1 LIVDPCFIMGL
12 IFYQKRALILFR
24 GEKTMST
31 ESQPKAIEKQGRN
44 GAGAAV
50 DGQTGKSRVEFTSIA
65 LKGLF
70 IIALFYTLY
79 FARALILPFTLALLL
94 NFLLRPVVRAL
105 KKIKIPELAGAAL
118 VLIVLLGSAGYGMI
132 RLSRPAAEW
141 IDRAPE
147 SLHQVEQK
155 VGFLRKPLQ
164 GVNNSIEE
172 LKTITRM
179 GAEKK
184 PEVEVKPPGISDA
197 VLTGTREVI
206 VKSSV
211 MFILLYFLL
220 ASGDLFLRK
229 LIKLFHGLNKK
240 KQIVK
245 ITREVEHHTSRY
257 LYTVTV
263 INFFMGLSVGV
274 GMYLIGLP
282 NPVLWGVMSGLLVF
296 LPYVGPLIGISVVTI
311 VAFLTFDS
319 IGRILLAPAIY
330 ISLETLQG
338 QIVTPM
344 VLGFRFTL
352 NPVIVFVWLIF
363 WGWMWGI
370 FGAMLAFPML
380 AIFRILCEHIEPLAP
395 IGEFLGR

>member
-1 LIVDPCFIMGL
+1 MEP
-12 IFYQKRALILFR
+12 
-24 GEKTMST
+24 
-31 ESQPKAIEKQGRN
+31 QPKGKQEPDTDRIPLPVYTQVN
-44 GAGAAV
+44 KNHA
-50 DGQTGKSRVEFTSIA
+50 EFKSIA

-70 IIALFYTLY
+70 IIALFYTVY
-79 FARALILPFTLALLL
+79 FARALILPFTLAFLL

-118 VLIVLLGSAGYGMI
+118 VLIALLGCAGYGLI
-132 RLSRPAAEW
+132 RLSGPAAEW
-141 IDRAPE
+141 IDKAPE
-147 SLHQVEQK
+147 SLHQIELK
-155 VGFLRKPLQ
+155 VGFLRKPLER
-164 GVNNSIEE
+164 VNNAVEE
-172 LKTITRM
+172 LKKITRM

-184 PEVEVKPPGISDA
+184 PEVEIYPPGIADA

-229 LIKLFHGLNKK
+229 LIKLFPGLEKK

-263 INFFMGLSVGV
+263 INIFMGISIGV
-274 GMYLIGLP
+274 AMYLIGLP
-282 NPVLWGVMSGLLVF
+282 NPVLWGVVAGFLVF
-296 LPYVGPLIGISVVTI
+296 LPYIGPLIGISIVTV
-311 VAFLTFDS
+311 VAFLTFNS
-319 IGRILLAPAIY
+319 IGRALLVPAIY
-330 ISLETLQG
+330 IVLETIQG

-344 VLGFRFTL
+344 LLGLRFTL
-352 NPVIVFVWLIF
+352 NPVVIFVWLIF

-370 FGAMLAFPML
+370 VGAMLAFPML
-380 AIFRILCEHIEPLAP
+380 TIFKILCDHIEPLAP

>member
-1 LIVDPCFIMGL
+1 MMSMASQIGNL
-12 IFYQKRALILFR
+12 QKQERDKMNA
-24 GEKTMST
+24 T
-31 ESQPKAIEKQGRN
+31 
-44 GAGAAV
+44 V
-50 DGQTGKSRVEFTSIA
+50 HDQTSKNHVEFKSIA

-70 IIALFYTLY
+70 IIALFYTIY

-94 NFLLRPVVRAL
+94 NFLLRPAVRAL

-118 VLIVLLGSAGYGMI
+118 VLIALLGSAGYGMI

-141 IDRAPE
+141 ISKAPE
-147 SLHQVEQK
+147 SLHQIELK
-155 VGFLRKPLQ
+155 VGFLRKPLE
-164 GVNNSIEE
+164 GVNNAVEE
-172 LKTITRM
+172 LKRITRM

-184 PEVEVKPPGISDA
+184 PEVEIYPPGIADA

-229 LIKLFHGLNKK
+229 LIKLFPKLDKK
-240 KQIVK
+240 KKIVK

-257 LYTVTV
+257 LYTVTM
-263 INFFMGLSVGV
+263 INISMGVSVGI

-282 NPVLWGVMSGLLVF
+282 NPVLWGVMAGFLVF
-296 LPYVGPLIGISVVTI
+296 LPYIGPLIGISIVTI
-311 VAFLTFDS
+311 VAFLTFNS
-319 IGRILLAPAIY
+319 IGRVLLAPGIY
-330 ISLETLQG
+330 IALETIQG

-344 VLGFRFTL
+344 VLGLRFTL
-352 NPVIVFVWLIF
+352 NPVVIFIWLIF

-370 FGAMLAFPML
+370 IGAMLAFPML
-380 AIFRILCEHIEPLAP
+380 AIFKILCDHIEPLAP
-395 IGEFLGR
+395 IGEFIGR

>member
-1 LIVDPCFIMGL
+1 
-12 IFYQKRALILFR
+12 FR

-31 ESQPKAIEKQGRN
+31 ESEPKATEKQGRN

-50 DGQTGKSRVEFTSIA
+50 DDQTGKSHVEFTSIA
-65 LKGLF
+65 LKGLL

-79 FARALILPFTLALLL
+79 FARTLFLPFTLALLL

-118 VLIVLLGSAGYGMI
+118 VLIALLGSAGYGMV
-132 RLSRPAAEW
+132 RLSAPAAEW
-141 IDRAPE
+141 IDKAPE
-147 SLHQVEQK
+147 SLHQIESK
-155 VGFLRKPLQ
+155 VGFLRTPLER
-164 GVNNSIEE
+164 VNNAVEE
-172 LKTITRM
+172 LKRITRM
-179 GAEKK
+179 GTEKK
-184 PEVEVKPPGISDA
+184 PEVEIHPPGIADA
-197 VLTGTREVI
+197 VLSGTREVI

-229 LIKLFHGLNKK
+229 LIKLFPGLDKK

-263 INFFMGLSVGV
+263 INIFMGISVGLA
-274 GMYLIGLP
+274 MYFIGLP
-282 NPVLWGVMSGLLVF
+282 NPVLWGVMAGFLVF
-296 LPYVGPLIGISVVTI
+296 LPYIGPLIGISVVTV

-319 IGRILLAPAIY
+319 VGRVLLAPAIY
-330 ISLETLQG
+330 IALETIQG

-344 VLGFRFTL
+344 LLGLRFTL
-352 NPVIVFVWLIF
+352 NPVVIFVWLIF

-370 FGAMLAFPML
+370 VGAMLAFPML
-380 AIFRILCEHIEPLAP
+380 AIFKILCDHIEPLAP

>member
-1 LIVDPCFIMGL
+1 L
-12 IFYQKRALILFR
+12 IFEQKRALILFEGWSKR
-24 GEKTMST
+24 GEKIMSMV
-31 ESQPKAIEKQGRN
+31 SQPKDTQKQDTDKTNATVPGEIDKTHIEFK
-44 GAGAAV
+44 
-50 DGQTGKSRVEFTSIA
+50 SIA

-70 IIALFYTLY
+70 IIAFFYTLY

-118 VLIVLLGSAGYGMI
+118 VLIALLGSAGYGMI
-132 RLSRPAAEW
+132 RLSGPAAEW
-141 IDRAPE
+141 IDKAPE
-147 SLHQVEQK
+147 SLHQIELK
-155 VGFLRKPLQ
+155 VGLFRKSLE
-164 GVNNSIEE
+164 GVNNAVEE
-172 LKTITRM
+172 LKSITRM
-179 GAEKK
+179 GMEKK
-184 PEVEVKPPGISDA
+184 PEVEIKSPGITDA

-229 LIKLFHGLNKK
+229 LIKIFPKLDEK
-240 KQIVK
+240 KQFVK

-257 LYTVTV
+257 LYTVTI
-263 INFFMGLSVGV
+263 INIFMGIFIGV
-274 GMYLIGLP
+274 GMYLIGMP
-282 NPVLWGVMSGLLVF
+282 NPLLWGVMAGFLVF
-296 LPYVGPLIGISVVTI
+296 VPYIGPLIGISIITI

-319 IGRILLAPAIY
+319 VGRILLAPAIY
-330 ISLETLQG
+330 IALETIQG

-344 VLGFRFTL
+344 VLGLRFTL
-352 NPVIVFVWLIF
+352 NPVVIFIWLIF

-370 FGAMLAFPML
+370 IGAMLAFPML
-380 AIFRILCEHIEPLAP
+380 TIFKILCDHIEPLAP

>member
-1 LIVDPCFIMGL
+1 MCIGSQRRDK
-12 IFYQKRALILFR
+12 QKQER
-24 GEKTMST
+24 GKMKAMVHGEEDKTQT
-31 ESQPKAIEKQGRN
+31 EFK
-44 GAGAAV
+44 
-50 DGQTGKSRVEFTSIA
+50 SIA

-70 IIALFYTLY
+70 VIASFYTLY

-94 NFLLRPVVRAL
+94 NFLLRPVVRVL

-118 VLIVLLGSAGYGMI
+118 VIIALLGSAGYGVI
-132 RLSRPAAEW
+132 RLSGPAAEW
-141 IDRAPE
+141 INKAPE
-147 SLHQVEQK
+147 GLHQIESK
-155 VGFLRKPLQ
+155 VGFFRKPME
-164 GVNNSIEE
+164 GVNNALEE
-172 LKTITRM
+172 LKGIARM

-184 PEVEVKPPGISDA
+184 PEVEIKPPGITDA

-229 LIKLFHGLNKK
+229 LIKFFPNLHKK

-263 INFFMGLSVGV
+263 INILTGVSIGV
-274 GMYLIGLP
+274 GMYLIGMP
-282 NPVLWGVMSGLLVF
+282 NPLLWGVMAGFLVF
-296 LPYVGPLIGISVVTI
+296 LPYIGPLIGISMVTI

-319 IGRILLAPAIY
+319 LGRILLAPAIY
-330 ISLETLQG
+330 IALETIQG

-344 VLGFRFTL
+344 VLGLRFTL
-352 NPVIVFVWLIF
+352 NPVAIFVWLIF
-363 WGWMWGI
+363 WGWMWGLV
-370 FGAMLAFPML
+370 GAMLAFPML
-380 AIFRILCEHIEPLAP
+380 TIFKILCDHFQPLAP
-395 IGEFLGR
+395 VGEFLEK

>member
-1 LIVDPCFIMGL
+1 MSMGSHPKE
-12 IFYQKRALILFR
+12 ISMP
-24 GEKTMST
+24 ETDKT
-31 ESQPKAIEKQGRN
+31 KATGH
-44 GAGAAV
+44 
-50 DGQTGKSRVEFTSIA
+50 GQSDKNHFELKSIA

-118 VLIVLLGSAGYGMI
+118 VLIALLGSAGYGLI
-132 RLSRPAAEW
+132 RVSGPAAEW
-141 IDRAPE
+141 IDKAPE
-147 SLHQVEQK
+147 SLHQIELK

-164 GVNNSIEE
+164 GVNNAVEE
-172 LKTITRM
+172 LKRITRM

-184 PEVEVKPPGISDA
+184 PEVEIYPPGIADA

-229 LIKLFHGLNKK
+229 LIKLFPGLDKK

-245 ITREVEHHTSRY
+245 ITREVESHTSRY
-257 LYTVTV
+257 LYTVTM
-263 INFFMGLSVGV
+263 INISMGISVGV

-282 NPVLWGVMSGLLVF
+282 NPVLWGVMSGFLVF
-296 LPYVGPLIGISVVTI
+296 LPYIGPLIGISIITI

-319 IGRILLAPAIY
+319 IGRVLLAPAIY
-330 ISLETLQG
+330 IVLETIQG

-344 VLGFRFTL
+344 VLGLRFTL
-352 NPVIVFVWLIF
+352 NPVVIFVWLIF

-370 FGAMLAFPML
+370 VGAMLAFPML
-380 AIFRILCEHIEPLAP
+380 AIFRILCDHIEPLAP

>member
-1 LIVDPCFIMGL
+1 MSMG
-12 IFYQKRALILFR
+12 
-24 GEKTMST
+24 
-31 ESQPKAIEKQGRN
+31 SQPKDIPMPETDKTKAAGHGRSDKN
-44 GAGAAV
+44 HF
-50 DGQTGKSRVEFTSIA
+50 EFKSIA

-105 KKIKIPELAGAAL
+105 KKIKLPELAGAAL
-118 VLIVLLGSAGYGMI
+118 VLIALLGSAGYGMI
-132 RLSRPAAEW
+132 RLSGPAAEW
-141 IDRAPE
+141 IDKAPE
-147 SLHQVEQK
+147 SLHQIESK
-155 VGFLRKPLQ
+155 VGFLRKPLER
-164 GVNNSIEE
+164 VNNAVEE
-172 LKTITRM
+172 LKRITRM

-184 PEVEVKPPGISDA
+184 PEVEIYPPGIADA

-229 LIKLFHGLNKK
+229 LIKLFPGLDKK

-263 INFFMGLSVGV
+263 INIFMGISIGV
-274 GMYLIGLP
+274 AMYLIGLP
-282 NPVLWGVMSGLLVF
+282 NPVLWGVMAGFLVF
-296 LPYVGPLIGISVVTI
+296 LPYIGPLIGISIVTV

-319 IGRILLAPAIY
+319 VGRVLLAPAIY
-330 ISLETLQG
+330 IVLESIQG

-344 VLGFRFTL
+344 VLGLRFTL
-352 NPVIVFVWLIF
+352 NPVVIFAWLIF

-370 FGAMLAFPML
+370 VGAMLAFPML
-380 AIFRILCEHIEPLAP
+380 TIFKILCDHIEPLAP

>member
-1 LIVDPCFIMGL
+1 MAGVVLQPGSLQEQERDKMNATVHE
-12 IFYQKRALILFR
+12 
-24 GEKTMST
+24 GEY
-31 ESQPKAIEKQGRN
+31 RN
-44 GAGAAV
+44 HAG
-50 DGQTGKSRVEFTSIA
+50 FNSIA

-79 FARALILPFTLALLL
+79 FARALVLPFILALLL
-94 NFLLRPVVRAL
+94 SFLLRPVVRTL
-105 KKIKIPELAGAAL
+105 KKVNIPELAGAAL
-118 VLIVLLGSAGYGMI
+118 VLIALLGSAGYGMV

-141 IDRAPE
+141 VNKAPE
-147 SLHQVEQK
+147 SLHQIESK
-155 VGFLRKPLQ
+155 VGFLRKPLE
-164 GVNNSIEE
+164 GVNHAVEE
-172 LKTITRM
+172 LKRITRL

-184 PEVEVKPPGISDA
+184 PEVEIYPPGIADA

-229 LIKLFHGLNKK
+229 LIKLFPKLDKK

-257 LYTVTV
+257 LYTVTI
-263 INFFMGLSVGV
+263 INLFMGASIGI
-274 GMYLIGLP
+274 GMYLIGMP
-282 NPVLWGVMSGLLVF
+282 NPVLWGVMAGFLVF
-296 LPYVGPLIGISVVTI
+296 LPYIGPLIGISVVTI
-311 VAFLTFDS
+311 VAFLTFNG
-319 IGRILLAPAIY
+319 IGRVLLAPGIY
-330 ISLETLQG
+330 IALETIQG

-344 VLGFRFTL
+344 VLGLRFTL
-352 NPVIVFVWLIF
+352 NPVVIFVWLIF

-370 FGAMLAFPML
+370 LGAMLAFPML
-380 AIFRILCEHIEPLAP
+380 AIFKILCDHIQPLTP

>member
-1 LIVDPCFIMGL
+1 MAGVVLQPGSLQEQERDKMNSTVHE
-12 IFYQKRALILFR
+12 
-24 GEKTMST
+24 GEYRSH
-31 ESQPKAIEKQGRN
+31 
-44 GAGAAV
+44 AG
-50 DGQTGKSRVEFTSIA
+50 FNSIA

-79 FARALILPFTLALLL
+79 FARALVLPFILALLL
-94 NFLLRPVVRAL
+94 SFLLRPVVRTL
-105 KKIKIPELAGAAL
+105 KKVNIPELAGAAL
-118 VLIVLLGSAGYGMI
+118 VLIALLGSAGYGMV

-141 IDRAPE
+141 VNKAPE
-147 SLHQVEQK
+147 SLHQIESK
-155 VGFLRKPLQ
+155 VGFLRKPLE
-164 GVNNSIEE
+164 GVNHAVEE
-172 LKTITRM
+172 LKRITRL

-184 PEVEVKPPGISDA
+184 PEVEIYPPGIADA

-229 LIKLFHGLNKK
+229 LIKLFPKLNKK

-257 LYTVTV
+257 LYTVTI
-263 INFFMGLSVGV
+263 INMFMGASIGI
-274 GMYLIGLP
+274 GMYLIGMP
-282 NPVLWGVMSGLLVF
+282 NPVLWGVMAGFLVF
-296 LPYVGPLIGISVVTI
+296 LPYIGPLIGISVVTI
-311 VAFLTFDS
+311 VAFLTFNG
-319 IGRILLAPAIY
+319 IGRVLLAPGIY
-330 ISLETLQG
+330 IALETIQG

-344 VLGFRFTL
+344 VLGLRFTL
-352 NPVIVFVWLIF
+352 NPVVIFVWLIF

-370 FGAMLAFPML
+370 LGAMLAFPML
-380 AIFRILCEHIEPLAP
+380 AIFKILCDHIQPLTP

>member
-1 LIVDPCFIMGL
+1 MSMG
-12 IFYQKRALILFR
+12 
-24 GEKTMST
+24 
-31 ESQPKAIEKQGRN
+31 SQPKDIQMQETDKTDAP
-44 GAGAAV
+44 AH
-50 DGQTGKSRVEFTSIA
+50 GQADKSHVEFKSIA

-70 IIALFYTLY
+70 IIAFFYTLY

-118 VLIVLLGSAGYGMI
+118 VLISLLGSAGYGMI
-132 RLSRPAAEW
+132 RLSGPAAEW
-141 IDRAPE
+141 VSKAPE
-147 SLHQVEQK
+147 SLHQIELK
-155 VGFLRKPLQ
+155 VGFLRKPLE
-164 GVNNSIEE
+164 GINNAVEE
-172 LKTITRM
+172 LKGITRM

-184 PEVEVKPPGISDA
+184 PEVEIKPPGITDA
-197 VLTGTREVI
+197 VLTGTREVV

-220 ASGDLFLRK
+220 GSGDLFLRK
-229 LIKLFHGLNKK
+229 LIKLFPKLNKK

-263 INFFMGLSVGV
+263 INIFTGISIGV

-282 NPVLWGVMSGLLVF
+282 NALLWGVMAGFLVF
-296 LPYVGPLIGISVVTI
+296 LPYIGPLIGMSIVTI
-311 VAFLTFDS
+311 IAFLTFDN
-319 IGRILLAPAIY
+319 IGRVLLAPAIY
-330 ISLETLQG
+330 MALESIQG

-344 VLGFRFTL
+344 VLGLRFTL
-352 NPVIVFVWLIF
+352 NPVVIFIWLIF

-370 FGAMLAFPML
+370 VGAMLAFPML
-380 AIFRILCEHIEPLAP
+380 TIFKILCDHIEPLSP

>member
-1 LIVDPCFIMGL
+1 MNATVHE
-12 IFYQKRALILFR
+12 
-24 GEKTMST
+24 GEYRSH
-31 ESQPKAIEKQGRN
+31 
-44 GAGAAV
+44 AG
-50 DGQTGKSRVEFTSIA
+50 FNSIA

-79 FARALILPFTLALLL
+79 FARALVLPFILALLL
-94 NFLLRPVVRAL
+94 SFLLRPVVRTL
-105 KKIKIPELAGAAL
+105 KKVNIPELAGAAL
-118 VLIVLLGSAGYGMI
+118 VLIALLGSAGYGMV

-141 IDRAPE
+141 VNKAPE
-147 SLHQVEQK
+147 SLHQIESK
-155 VGFLRKPLQ
+155 VGFLRKPLE
-164 GVNNSIEE
+164 GVNHAVEE
-172 LKTITRM
+172 LKRITRL

-184 PEVEVKPPGISDA
+184 PEVEIYPPGIADA

-229 LIKLFHGLNKK
+229 LIKLFPKLDKK

-257 LYTVTV
+257 LYTVTI
-263 INFFMGLSVGV
+263 INLFMGASIGI
-274 GMYLIGLP
+274 GMYLIGMP
-282 NPVLWGVMSGLLVF
+282 NPVLWGVMAGFLVF
-296 LPYVGPLIGISVVTI
+296 LPYIGPLIGISVVTI
-311 VAFLTFDS
+311 VAFLTFNG
-319 IGRILLAPAIY
+319 IGRVLLAPGIY
-330 ISLETLQG
+330 IALETIQG

-344 VLGFRFTL
+344 VLGLRFTL
-352 NPVIVFVWLIF
+352 NPVVIFVWLIF

-370 FGAMLAFPML
+370 LGAMLAFPML
-380 AIFRILCEHIEPLAP
+380 AIFKILCDHIQPLTP

>member
-1 LIVDPCFIMGL
+1 
-12 IFYQKRALILFR
+12 
-24 GEKTMST
+24 MSMVL
-31 ESQPKAIEKQGRN
+31 QPKDIQKQETDKTNATMPGKIDKTQIEF
-44 GAGAAV
+44 
-50 DGQTGKSRVEFTSIA
+50 KSVA

-70 IIALFYTLY
+70 IIAFFYTLY

-105 KKIKIPELAGAAL
+105 KKIKIPELAGAVL
-118 VLIVLLGSAGYGMI
+118 VLIALLGSAGYGVI
-132 RLSRPAAEW
+132 RLSGPAAEW
-141 IDRAPE
+141 INKAPE
-147 SLHQVEQK
+147 SLHQIELK
-155 VGFLRKPLQ
+155 VGFFRKPLE
-164 GVNNSIEE
+164 GVNNAVEE
-172 LKTITRM
+172 LKRITRM

-184 PEVEVKPPGISDA
+184 PEVEIKPPGITDA

-229 LIKLFHGLNKK
+229 LIKLFPKLDKK

-245 ITREVEHHTSRY
+245 ITREVEHHISRY

-263 INFFMGLSVGV
+263 INIFMGISVGL
-274 GMYLIGLP
+274 GMYLIGMP
-282 NPVLWGVMSGLLVF
+282 NSLLWGVMAGFLVF
-296 LPYVGPLIGISVVTI
+296 LPYIGPLIGISIVTI

-330 ISLETLQG
+330 IALETIQG

-344 VLGFRFTL
+344 VLGLRFTL
-352 NPVIVFVWLIF
+352 NPVVIFIWLIF

-370 FGAMLAFPML
+370 VGAMLAFPML
-380 AIFRILCEHIEPLAP
+380 TIFKILCDHIQPLAP

>member
-1 LIVDPCFIMGL
+1 MAGVVLQPGSLQEQERDKMNATVHE
-12 IFYQKRALILFR
+12 
-24 GEKTMST
+24 GEY
-31 ESQPKAIEKQGRN
+31 RN
-44 GAGAAV
+44 HAG
-50 DGQTGKSRVEFTSIA
+50 FNSIA

-79 FARALILPFTLALLL
+79 FARALVLPFILALLL
-94 NFLLRPVVRAL
+94 SFLLRPVVRAL
-105 KKIKIPELAGAAL
+105 KKVNIPELAGAAL
-118 VLIVLLGSAGYGMI
+118 VLIALLGSAGYGMV

-141 IDRAPE
+141 VNKAPE
-147 SLHQVEQK
+147 SLHQIESK
-155 VGFLRKPLQ
+155 VGFLRKPLE
-164 GVNNSIEE
+164 GVNHAVEE
-172 LKTITRM
+172 LKRITRL

-184 PEVEVKPPGISDA
+184 PEVEIYPPGIADA

-229 LIKLFHGLNKK
+229 LIKLFPKLDKK

-257 LYTVTV
+257 LYTVTI
-263 INFFMGLSVGV
+263 INLFMGASIGI
-274 GMYLIGLP
+274 GMYLIGMP
-282 NPVLWGVMSGLLVF
+282 NPVLWGVMAGFLVF
-296 LPYVGPLIGISVVTI
+296 LPYIGPLIGISVVTI
-311 VAFLTFDS
+311 VAFLTFNG
-319 IGRILLAPAIY
+319 IGRVLLAPGIY
-330 ISLETLQG
+330 IALETIQG

-344 VLGFRFTL
+344 VLGLRFTL
-352 NPVIVFVWLIF
+352 NPVVIFVWLIF

-370 FGAMLAFPML
+370 LGAMLAFPML
-380 AIFRILCEHIEPLAP
+380 AIFKILCDHIQPLTP